1 MTPDDCA
8 VERALSVVGAKWT
21 LVVLHH
27 LMEGPRRF
35 SDLQRLI
42 PAASPKMLTLR
53 LRDLEQLGLLT
64 RTIHA
69 AMPPRVEYQ
78 LTQQG
83 RSLRPIIA
91 SLEKWGSRL
100 RAAKRP
106 TQAVRLAIRVVAAL
120 ALLAGGVFF
129 FQGIGVLPGSFMTG
143 RSEWAFI
150 GAGLVVGAAAL
161 LWLAT

>member
-69 AMPPRVEYQ
+69 EMPPRVEYQ

-106 TQAVRLAIRVVAAL
+106 T
-120 ALLAGGVFF
+120 
-129 FQGIGVLPGSFMTG
+129 
-143 RSEWAFI
+143 
-150 GAGLVVGAAAL
+150 
-161 LWLAT
+161 